1 VEKGNFR
8 EDLYY
13 RLKVMTVRVPPLRE
27 HPDDIPFLAETF
39 LQRYTDTA
47 NVGPRRFTREALRCL
62 EIYPWPGNVR
72 ELSHVIERAVTLSD
86 GEWIETADF
95 GLEEARSPFTTGIST
110 ENLDASPLGARSLNL
125 DDVTQHLLLTAL
137 KKTRRHKGQA
147 ASLLGVHPRTLTRMM
162 RRYGIPDEPEEPL

>member
-1 VEKGNFR
+1 
-8 EDLYY
+8 L
-13 RLKVMTVRVPPLRE
+13 
-27 HPDDIPFLAETF
+27 ET
-39 LQRYTDTA
+39 
-47 NVGPRRFTREALRCL
+47 
-62 EIYPWPGNVR
+62 YPWPGNVR

-110 ENLDASPLGARSLNL
+110 ENPDASPLGAESLNL